1 MVDSRNVCAAAKRV
15 VVKVGS
21 RVLVGNGPGTIDR
34 GVFAPL
40 VQEIASHAS
49 DRKLVVVSS
58 GAIALGRGKLAKSK
72 KDASLARLQAL
83 AALGQSALMQL
94 YEHEFAFHNHLVGQ
108 VLLTQADIDDRRR
121 FINARHTLKMLTEE
135 MRAIPIVNENDTV
148 ANDEIR
154 LGDNDRLAA
163 LVAILFEADLL
174 VILSDVDGL
183 YSSNPDTDPNAA
195 LLPRVKADD
204 PALDQLVWK
213 SPTGPGRGGMA
224 TKIEAARMAAGAGVP
239 TVVAAGRKNGNLS
252 RVLSGD
258 AVGTL
263 FMPAE
268 NGLSARR
275 LWLLHGVNS
284 AGTITVDD
292 GAARALKAR
301 GTSLLPSGIV
311 GVDGK
316 FGEGAAIEIASNG
329 VVIARG
335 LSSYS
340 SADIARIAGKH
351 SADIASILGFKNFNS
366 VVHCDDM
373 VLVD

>member
-275 LWLLHGVNS
+275 LWLLHGVN
-284 AGTITVDD
+284 
-292 GAARALKAR
+292 
-301 GTSLLPSGIV
+301 
-311 GVDGK
+311 
-316 FGEGAAIEIASNG
+316 
-329 VVIARG
+329 G
-335 LSSYS
+335 L
-340 SADIARIAGKH
+340 
-351 SADIASILGFKNFNS
+351 
-366 VVHCDDM
+366 
-373 VLVD
+373 

>member
-1 MVDSRNVCAAAKRV
+1 MVVSRNVCTAANRV
-15 VVKVGS
+15 VIKVGS

-40 VQEIASHAS
+40 VQEIASQAN
-49 DRKLVVVSS
+49 DRKLVLVTS

-72 KDASLARLQAL
+72 NEPSLARLQAL

-135 MRAIPIVNENDTV
+135 MGAIPIVNENDTV

-163 LVAILFEADLL
+163 LVALLFEADLL
-174 VILSDVDGL
+174 IILSDVDGL
-183 YSSNPDTDPNAA
+183 YSSNPDTDPNAR
-195 LLPRVKADD
+195 LLSQVKADD
-204 PALDQLVWK
+204 PALEQLVWK
-213 SPTGPGRGGMA
+213 SPTGPGRGGMT
-224 TKIEAARMAAGAGVP
+224 TKIEAARMAARAGVP
-239 TVVAAGRKNGNLS
+239 TVVAAGREIGNLG
-252 RVLSGD
+252 RILSGEE
-258 AVGTL
+258 VGTL
-263 FMPAE
+263 FTPAE
-268 NGLSARR
+268 GGMSARR

-284 AGTITVDD
+284 AGTIAVDD
-292 GAARALKAR
+292 GAAKALKAR

-311 GVDGK
+311 GVEGK
-316 FGEGAAIEIASNG
+316 FGEGAAIEIVSKG
-329 VVIARG
+329 TVIARG

-340 SADIARIAGKH
+340 SADIARIAGRQ
-351 SADIASILGFKNFNS
+351 SAEIASILGFKNFDS